1 MNPLN
6 ESDSNC
12 YHDKIT
18 YPVENT
24 FSTIDYFM
32 CYYFIYEIMYYCFIF
47 NELLF
52 HIIYDYFICYYSLIT
67 SLIISIIDFFYCWFL
82 FFHCISLRSYLQ
94 GDPNGN
100 KDLLDLFRS
109 SLPSLIQRVFSL
121 CFSFSQIFY
130 YVVSHYFYLF

>member
-32 CYYFIYEIMYYCFIF
+32 CYYFIYEIMYYCFKF

-52 HIIYDYFICYYSLIT
+52 HIIYELLYY
-67 SLIISIIDFFYCWFL
+67 IIYEL
-82 FFHCISLRSYLQ
+82 
-94 GDPNGN
+94 
-100 KDLLDLFRS
+100 
-109 SLPSLIQRVFSL
+109 
-121 CFSFSQIFY
+121 
-130 YVVSHYFYLF
+130 